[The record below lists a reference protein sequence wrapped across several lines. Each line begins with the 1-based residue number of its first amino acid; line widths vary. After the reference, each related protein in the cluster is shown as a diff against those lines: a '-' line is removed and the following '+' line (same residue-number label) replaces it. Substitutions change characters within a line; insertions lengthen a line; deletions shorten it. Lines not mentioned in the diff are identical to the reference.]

1 MRLKAWLR
9 GLADVKRKKV
19 LDDPELCAVYGA
31 ITAGAHEVVARH
43 VAHLRQEVAEILN
56 DGAREGAWRV
66 KDAEKTAELI
76 LGATTRFH
84 HPAMVQFDGGK
95 SDRRD
100 LDALVVVLIAG
111 LAAE

>member
-1 MRLKAWLR
+1 
-9 GLADVKRKKV
+9 
-19 LDDPELCAVYGA
+19 
-31 ITAGAHEVVARH
+31 

-56 DGAREGAWRV
+56 DGAREGAWRA

-95 SDRRD
+95 SDLRD